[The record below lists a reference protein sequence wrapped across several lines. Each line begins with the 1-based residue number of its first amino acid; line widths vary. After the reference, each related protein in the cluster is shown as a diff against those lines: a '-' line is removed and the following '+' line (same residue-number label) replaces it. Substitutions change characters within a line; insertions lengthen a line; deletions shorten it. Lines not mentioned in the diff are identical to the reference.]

1 MFNVVTLKRYIAT
14 ELCDGNLKQ
23 LVRGEY
29 RGPPIGSIDEILR
42 QISSAVEYLHDK
54 YIYHR
59 DIKPSNVLILRPDG
73 TLGPQMKL
81 SDFAFNRLSKK
92 PSAARLYKLVG
103 TKGWMAPEVYDSNTF
118 TPEMDVFS
126 LGLIFAYVI
135 SEGRHPF
142 GESKEERIINIKTRQ
157 LMASENIEQLKEK
170 MGTEGVKFISS
181 MFSFK
186 PEERPTAGCI
196 LNYIS
201 LHQSTG
207 GIIQSSSNPPTA
219 AASSQHGT

>member
-59 DIKPSNVLILRPDG
+59 DIKPSNVLISRPDG

-81 SDFAFNRLSKK
+81 TSVTLRSTDSPKNHQQHAYINWWEQRDGWLPRSTIRTRSRQKWTFFLWD
-92 PSAARLYKLVG
+92 LY
-103 TKGWMAPEVYDSNTF
+103 
-118 TPEMDVFS
+118 
-126 LGLIFAYVI
+126 
-135 SEGRHPF
+135 
-142 GESKEERIINIKTRQ
+142 
-157 LMASENIEQLKEK
+157 
-170 MGTEGVKFISS
+170 
-181 MFSFK
+181 
-186 PEERPTAGCI
+186 
-196 LNYIS
+196 
-201 LHQSTG
+201 LHM
-207 GIIQSSSNPPTA
+207 
-219 AASSQHGT
+219 